1 MNGFIYKILKQF
13 KGEFRLLLWMTV
25 MFTAGVAGLAFLI
38 KSAGEMSAADIS
50 NVTTMELCSVILSFI
65 TLSTLYMSVF
75 KVDEK
80 TAWTNFALSVPKGM
94 KKLLSQK
101 YIFILILYTASLLY
115 WLLIDR
121 AAINILDGNKKASTT
136 TLLSVYAFELIVAA
150 VTIPFLVRFGT
161 KIGAAIK
168 TAIVTIL
175 MAVVVIYVLFG
186 DISFFMKK
194 NVFVRILEFLS
205 RDDLYVYVIIF
216 TVSAIVLFG
225 ISYLISLKLYRKG
238 ASELGMS

>member
-25 MFTAGVAGLAFLI
+25 MFTAVGAGLAFLI

-136 TLLSVYAFELIVAA
+136 TLLSVYAFELIV
-150 VTIPFLVRFGT
+150 PFLVRFGT